1 MKNLFEPKDISYDLD
16 HWARI
21 ADRMASSEYAQKHG
35 NMQFGVTDGR
45 ASYITIPLEQIKG
58 PIYYRTGEQ
67 YVQQ

>member
-1 MKNLFEPKDISYDLD
+1 MENLFEPKDVSYDLD

-21 ADRMASSEYAQKHG
+21 ADRMAASAYAQSHG

-67 YVQQ
+67 HVH